1 MEPQLLLRQRLGGAV
16 TALVAALVTAAAEAG
31 SSGGS
36 GDSGLRW
43 EGECE
48 VKKWTTPSQ
57 V

>member
-1 MEPQLLLRQRLGGAV
+1 MEARLLLRQRLGGAL

-48 VKKWTTPSQ
+48 VTKWTTPSQ

>member
-1 MEPQLLLRQRLGGAV
+1 MEARLLLRQRLGGAL